1 MNAGKIVTISGL
13 TMLVAAA
20 FRALADLL
28 QQQSFDLWSGI
39 LVAGCLL
46 LGIGAWIAKRAA
58 KA

>member
-39 LVAGCLL
+39 LVVGCLL